1 MAMIAGGRSQF
12 DCALGS
18 AIRPAR
24 GNAPLVPLKLWWRTR
39 AAAKAAL
46 AINLEKRNFMASSS
60 VPRSYG
66 AIWFSKEDRIDL
78 DQSIPLMRN
87 SH

>member
-18 AIRPAR
+18 AIRPAS
-24 GNAPLVPLKLWWRTR
+24 GNAPLVPLKLARGGWWRTR

-66 AIWFSKEDRIDL
+66 AIWFSKEYRIDL
-78 DQSIPLMRN
+78 DQSI
-87 SH
+87 S